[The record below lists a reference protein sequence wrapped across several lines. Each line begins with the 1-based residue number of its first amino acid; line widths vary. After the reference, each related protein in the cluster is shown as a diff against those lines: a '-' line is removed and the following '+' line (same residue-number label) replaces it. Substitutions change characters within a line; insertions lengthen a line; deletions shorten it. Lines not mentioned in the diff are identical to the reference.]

1 MASTRRATSAL
12 RRSNS
17 PRNWETSAAAR
28 CMSWRS
34 NEFVTRVET
43 TLATIH
49 TEITTV
55 VVILRKTLVRKLTG
69 PPKGFQDSA
78 GTARASVRLPNCGH
92 AAPDRR
98 FPEGRSEGSRDG
110 HPATHARLHTT
121 FPAWWD
127 R

>member
-1 MASTRRATSAL
+1 MASTRRATAAL

-17 PRNWETSAAAR
+17 PRNCETKAAVR

-55 VVILRKTLVRKLTG
+55 VVILRKTLVLQLIG

-78 GTARASVRLPNCGH
+78 GTDRASVRLHNCGH

-98 FPEGRSEGSRDG
+98 FPEDKQAGSRDD
-110 HPATHARLHTT
+110 HRA
-121 FPAWWD
+121 
-127 R
+127 